1 MTTVVCE
8 AMTRNPITID
18 PDAPLGTAVAVMRER
33 GVRHLPVT
41 DDAGRLVGIVTDRD
55 LRSTMLAPAMT
66 EWLGPGWRRHAE
78 ALGRRAENLRVR
90 DVMTWNCVTTD
101 GTVSLAQAAARMLD
115 GKIGCLPVVLGG
127 RLVGI
132 LTERDILRA
141 LRDWLPAI
149 RGDADDY
156 FP

>member
-1 MTTVVCE
+1 MATVRE

-18 PDAPLGTAVAVMRER
+18 PDAPLGTAAAVMCER

-41 DDAGRLVGIVTDRD
+41 DDDGRLVGIVTERD
-55 LRSTMLAPAMT
+55 LRSTTIGPAMT
-66 EWLGPGWRRHAE
+66 EWLGPRWRRSAE
-78 ALGRRAENLRVR
+78 ALGRRTEKLRVR
-90 DVMTWNCVTTD
+90 DVMTWNCATTD
-101 GTVSLAQAAARMLD
+101 GSASLEQAAARMLD
-115 GKIGCLPVVLGG
+115 GKIGCLPVLLDG

-132 LTERDILRA
+132 LTERDVLRA
-141 LRDWLPAI
+141 LSARLPAI